1 MIMIEHDLIRWIVQ
15 TLKNEKDTL
24 GEYSYEYATALFMN
38 LSLRS
43 IGKKKCEDPNVNS
56 LISQCVEKIIQ
67 VEVLQVFND
76 LLEHENL
83 QVRTFVNGT
92 LYSLLSRP
100 ALKEQAKVIWKYHAE
115 KSYHISTR
123 LWE

>member
-1 MIMIEHDLIRWIVQ
+1 MIEHDLIKWIVQ

-43 IGKKKCEDPNVNS
+43 LGKKKCEDPR
-56 LISQCVEKIIQ
+56 I
-67 VEVLQVFND
+67 EVLEVFND

-100 ALKEQAKVIWKYHAE
+100 ILKERAKVN
-115 KSYHISTR
+115 
-123 LWE
+123 